1 MSKLLP
7 VWVKEILRWIKTLTW
22 PTTMHMN
29 YQRKEARVSKS
40 TSFMN
45 TWQQSCQKK
54 NHNKLSA
61 INIATPAFYHYSSLA
76 RGKGERIY
84 VTCLHRVHTGH
95 PEFSLT
101 FSNKPCNFIILIT
114 GIVYPSFTCS
124 WLKLYMSG
132 SLKNWALP
140 EWQWLKQHTEV
151 HTFQWNQRLANHCSA
166 NVGLQHLR

>member
-1 MSKLLP
+1 MNKDFNVTNYHAYELP
-7 VWVKEILRWIKTLTW
+7 KEG
-22 PTTMHMN
+22 
-29 YQRKEARVSKS
+29 SKS
-40 TSFMN
+40 FQIYIFHEYMTTELS
-45 TWQQSCQKK
+45 KK

-140 EWQWLKQHTEV
+140 EWQ
-151 HTFQWNQRLANHCSA
+151 
-166 NVGLQHLR
+166 